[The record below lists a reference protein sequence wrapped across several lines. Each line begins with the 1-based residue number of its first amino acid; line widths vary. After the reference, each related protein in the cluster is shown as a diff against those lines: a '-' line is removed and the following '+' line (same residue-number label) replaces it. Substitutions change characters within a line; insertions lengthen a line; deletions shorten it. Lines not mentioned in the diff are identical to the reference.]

1 MIYTYMIG
9 VYAILVRGGSWAL
22 TAEDNP
28 NKLPVVPVQYTE
40 KVAEYLA
47 TERAE

>member
-9 VYAILVRGGSWAL
+9 VYAVLVRGGKWAL
-22 TAEDNP
+22 TADDNEK
-28 NKLPVVPVQYTE
+28 NLPVVPMQYTE

>member
-9 VYAILVRGGSWAL
+9 VYAVLVRGGKWAL
-22 TAEDNP
+22 TEEG
-28 NKLPVVPVQYTE
+28 NKNNLPVVPDAYTE

-47 TERAE
+47 EQASV

>member
-1 MIYTYMIG
+1 MVG
-9 VYAILVRGGSWAL
+9 VYAVLVRGGKWAL
-22 TAEDNP
+22 TTEDNS
-28 NKLPVVPVQYTE
+28 NDLPVIPVTYTE